1 MEQIEDVI
9 LQDGPLDDYLQ
20 RCVADQQQHLE
31 QSQQEIKS
39 IKQQLASIDHRMDN
53 LLDALAD
60 GILPAQQIQNKY
72 GAEEN
77 KKRQLSYRL
86 QQLKDSL
93 ESGPVELPIF
103 RELLKQELQ
112 QNEEAR
118 KDALHALIER
128 IQAYPDRKVEV
139 KFRIGEK
146 TEGTGGGQKLDPH
159 LSTYPVHE
167 LSFAQV

>member
-1 MEQIEDVI
+1 M
-9 LQDGPLDDYLQ
+9 
-20 RCVADQQQHLE
+20 
-31 QSQQEIKS
+31 
-39 IKQQLASIDHRMDN
+39 
-53 LLDALAD
+53 
-60 GILPAQQIQNKY
+60 
-72 GAEEN
+72 
-77 KKRQLSYRL
+77 SYRL

-112 QNEEAR
+112 QDEKVR
-118 KDALHALIER
+118 KEALHALIER

-159 LSTYPVHE
+159 ESTYPVP
-167 LSFAQV
+167 SFTTGRGVNYLCSHLVL

>member
-1 MEQIEDVI
+1 M
-9 LQDGPLDDYLQ
+9 
-20 RCVADQQQHLE
+20 
-31 QSQQEIKS
+31 
-39 IKQQLASIDHRMDN
+39 
-53 LLDALAD
+53 
-60 GILPAQQIQNKY
+60 
-72 GAEEN
+72 
-77 KKRQLSYRL
+77 SYRL

-112 QNEEAR
+112 QDEKVR
-118 KDALHALIER
+118 KEALHALIER

-159 LSTYPVHE
+159 ESTYPVRGNQAGV
-167 LSFAQV
+167 SISWWPP

>member
-39 IKQQLASIDHRMDN
+39 IKQQLASIDHRMNN

-77 KKRQLSYRL
+77 KKQ
-86 QQLKDSL
+86 
-93 ESGPVELPIF
+93 
-103 RELLKQELQ
+103 
-112 QNEEAR
+112 
-118 KDALHALIER
+118 
-128 IQAYPDRKVEV
+128 
-139 KFRIGEK
+139 
-146 TEGTGGGQKLDPH
+146 
-159 LSTYPVHE
+159 
-167 LSFAQV
+167 

>member
-1 MEQIEDVI
+1 M
-9 LQDGPLDDYLQ
+9 
-20 RCVADQQQHLE
+20 
-31 QSQQEIKS
+31 
-39 IKQQLASIDHRMDN
+39 
-53 LLDALAD
+53 
-60 GILPAQQIQNKY
+60 
-72 GAEEN
+72 
-77 KKRQLSYRL
+77 SYRL

-159 LSTYPVHE
+159 ESTYPVPAIFQIRV
-167 LSFAQV
+167 SDF

>member
-1 MEQIEDVI
+1 M
-9 LQDGPLDDYLQ
+9 
-20 RCVADQQQHLE
+20 
-31 QSQQEIKS
+31 
-39 IKQQLASIDHRMDN
+39 
-53 LLDALAD
+53 
-60 GILPAQQIQNKY
+60 
-72 GAEEN
+72 
-77 KKRQLSYRL
+77 SYRL

-159 LSTYPVHE
+159 ESTYPVPA
-167 LSFAQV
+167 LFQIRVSNF

>member
-1 MEQIEDVI
+1 MN
-9 LQDGPLDDYLQ
+9 
-20 RCVADQQQHLE
+20 
-31 QSQQEIKS
+31 
-39 IKQQLASIDHRMDN
+39 N

-128 IQAYPDRKVEV
+128 WKLSLELGRKLKGQV
-139 KFRIGEK
+139 GDK
-146 TEGTGGGQKLDPH
+146 TLPPTCRYTPYGV
-159 LSTYPVHE
+159 LSRARV
-167 LSFAQV
+167 LI